1 MNEKKYSIVVPIF
14 NEEGAVKQLH
24 TEIVEAM
31 NKLEGD
37 YEIIFIND
45 GSRDKTLDA
54 CQGLKPLKLI
64 NFRKNFGQ
72 TAAMDAG
79 IKAARGELVITMD
92 GDGQNPPAD
101 IEKLLNK
108 MKEGDFDVVSGWRF
122 DRKDTFMK
130 NFTSRGANYLRKLL
144 INDGIHD
151 SGCSLKVYKR
161 ECFEDVNLT
170 GEMHRFIPAVLKIAG
185 FKIGEEKVSH
195 RARTTGVTK
204 YNFKRVLKGFVDMW
218 SVWFWRK
225 YAGRPLHLFGGLGV
239 LAMLAGGIMGVVI
252 IVLRIMHLISLQ
264 NTIWPLFAIFLV
276 LVGIQLFIS
285 GLLADMMLKSHYS
298 NGRTIYKIK
307 EVIENKK
314 NEDISS

>member
-31 NKLEGD
+31 KKLGGD

-45 GSRDKTLDA
+45 GSSDKTLEA
-54 CQGLKPLKLI
+54 CQGLMPLKLI
-64 NFRKNFGQ
+64 DFRKNFGQ

-79 IKAARGELVITMD
+79 IKAARGELIITMD

-130 NFTSRGANYLRKLL
+130 NFTSRGANFLRKML

-239 LAMLAGGIMGVVI
+239 LAMLAGGIMGIVLVI
-252 IVLRIMHLISLQ
+252 LRIMHLISLQ

-276 LVGIQLFIS
+276 LVGIQLFVS
-285 GLLADMMLKSHYS
+285 GLLADMMLKNHYS

-307 EVIENKK
+307 KIVNINKEN
-314 NEDISS
+314 